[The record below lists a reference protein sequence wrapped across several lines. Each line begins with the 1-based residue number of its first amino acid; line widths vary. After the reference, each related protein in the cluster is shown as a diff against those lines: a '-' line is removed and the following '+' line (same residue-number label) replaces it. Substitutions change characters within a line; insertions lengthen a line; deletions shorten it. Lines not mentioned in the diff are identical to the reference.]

1 MRNYKS
7 SPAASLT
14 LLLLAI
20 CAFTFTGCSQS
31 LTGAA
36 TEKAISEPEV
46 LDLLNKIEAAAKK
59 KDANAV
65 ISNISENGQIRAT
78 VTASGQTQT
87 LTLSRGQYRSMVQQS
102 FEIGSNY
109 VYNRQ
114 NTQVKISADGK
125 TAIATD
131 EVTESM
137 TVNGRAIS
145 TVASEVATIG
155 RENGNLVIQYLEV
168 VGKQN

>member
-1 MRNYKS
+1 MI
-7 SPAASLT
+7 T
-14 LLLLAI
+14 L
-20 CAFTFTGCSQS
+20 TGCSHS
-31 LTGAA
+31 LTGGAA
-36 TEKAISEPEV
+36 EKAISEPEV

-59 KDANAV
+59 KDANGV
-65 ISNISENGQIRAT
+65 VGNISEKAQIRAT

-87 LTLSRGQYRSMVQQS
+87 LTLSRGQYRIMVQQS
-102 FEIGSNY
+102 FETGSNY

-114 NTQVKISADGK
+114 NTQVKISPDGK

-131 EVTESM
+131 EVTESL
-137 TVNGRAIS
+137 TVNGRVVS
-145 TVASEVATIG
+145 SVASEVATIG